1 MSVIKFTPEDLGML
15 ANSVLC
21 KSALFDRAGIPFTE
35 KAKFAMYSDKTRMT
49 WDNKK
54 LNFLAFMDR
63 LFVANQVA
71 HDFTYNEDFNIIR
84 LKPEHVKGFYDDYVL
99 LRELK
104 SLRYNLVTN
113 AGRTFTSEEDE
124 DRLNTLI
131 SVLSHLILEA
141 GRTD

>member
-1 MSVIKFTPEDLGML
+1 MSVIKFTAEQLGML

-35 KAKFAMYSDKTRMT
+35 KAKFALYSDKGMT
-49 WDNKK
+49 WAEQK

-71 HDFTYNEDFNIIR
+71 HDFSYNENFDIIR
-84 LKPEHVKGFYDDYVL
+84 LKKENVNGFHNDYVL

-124 DRLNTLI
+124 SRLDTLI
-131 SVLSHLILEA
+131 SVLSHIIIENQRS
-141 GRTD
+141 G